1 MWLVGGML
9 EPIFNN
15 SLWQIR
21 LTTRLLTVSWEQ
33 CHYTTITVWSWRC
46 WRLKMM
52 HLTIAALSVFMF
64 LQVASGQ
71 TPPRPNLSNSFSAEV
86 HVNVHS
92 FSHKNMLPCLCRL
105 CFRLLTHCL
114 INKLLPSVTEYTRM
128 SKLHEI
134 FIENLWY
141 MVVSMHKCLCNVVLL
156 VWGSFRLAP
165 ITKFAI
171 LYACIIILC

>member
-92 FSHKNMLPCLCRL
+92 FSMKQESQHLVSYLALVQFRKRKHLPALTIRILSKQVTDLGPGTQLTCKCCKHGYSMLHVCRTCSSIHK
-105 CFRLLTHCL
+105 
-114 INKLLPSVTEYTRM
+114 
-128 SKLHEI
+128 
-134 FIENLWY
+134 
-141 MVVSMHKCLCNVVLL
+141 
-156 VWGSFRLAP
+156 
-165 ITKFAI
+165 
-171 LYACIIILC
+171 